1 MTKLFSL
8 FIILSFVLPV
18 SGQEKLDSDKA
29 RKEKAYHL
37 TGSVREQGER
47 PYSDP
52 LPDVNIQLYS
62 LPDTSFIEG
71 TVSDKKGVFRLYPM
85 NPGNYLIRASF
96 LGYETIEKKVNI
108 PAYRKEVY
116 GGALMMKPSSIVLD
130 ETVIKAELQKMKMSG
145 DTLVYNTGAFKTSEG
160 AVLQDLVTQLPGL
173 ELDEKSGKMNFH
185 GKEITQ
191 ILLNGK
197 EFFADSKVALNN
209 MPVDALKEVKV
220 YEQQSDKEQMTGVS
234 DGKKKTVMDVKTK
247 KDLTDGLMGDVSAL
261 KGSGDMYGVKMS
273 LNKFVGKWRM
283 SLYGDLGKLP
293 RYGNFISDMADNPA
307 QMKDIGFS
315 LGTEIKKLN
324 LNVSASY
331 NNNNK
336 SADESRSQSE
346 EYLPNGSQ
354 YAYNNG
360 LSTGRNRSFWENIY
374 LTGSLSDRTEINF
387 RHNINHSRLNSVSE
401 NISATFS
408 TNPLDYVS
416 EPWRDDAM
424 IPPEFRINKN
434 TGNSQNKTNNLMI
447 GNNLLLTHNL
457 NDIGRKLSIELRNDY
472 SNQASGNY
480 QQSSITYYQLK
491 NDLGADSVLYRNQYR
506 ESPARNLLLAGEVS
520 YTEPIGKQMLQVYYR
535 HEYQRQSNN
544 AVTYNLDED
553 ALWGSLPSGYEA
565 GRVDSL
571 SDYTR
576 NDLHSNEFGLR
587 TTLNWRKVRLNI
599 RFGLSPQKSTTKS
612 NRGKVKIDTTIT
624 VLNIVPELHFDY
636 DLGNNHNMSVYYSG
650 YTRQPSIY
658 DLLSVPDYTNPL
670 NITMGNPGLKPA
682 FGQSISVNYRGG
694 NMEKQEM
701 LYCGLRYNNT
711 INDISRKR
719 TYDEKSGVYT
729 SRPENI
735 NGNWGIGGNIYYT
748 NKLFKKIFA
757 RLATNANYNRRVS
770 YVQIMGE
777 ANENDRN
784 TSQMLSLMQ
793 DVEFAYKL
801 EEHEFKINGAITYQQ
816 ADNSYTNNSDYRT
829 YDFYYGA
836 ECRLKLPLNLNLYT
850 VVRSMNRRG
859 YKDEASNTT
868 QWLWNGELTYSF
880 LKGKRGLLKFQVVDI
895 LQQRDFVNRWMNDT
909 GQGETWTWGLGRY
922 AMATFTYRF
931 NDLSR

>member
-1 MTKLFSL
+1 MDLKGYHCLADLFGKLNS
-8 FIILSFVLPV
+8 
-18 SGQEKLDSDKA
+18 QEKLEDDFTAIPEGGKL
-29 RKEKAYHL
+29 KFFWEKCGH
-37 TGSVREQGER
+37 
-47 PYSDP
+47 
-52 LPDVNIQLYS
+52 
-62 LPDTSFIEG
+62 
-71 TVSDKKGVFRLYPM
+71 
-85 NPGNYLIRASF
+85 
-96 LGYETIEKKVNI
+96 EKI
-108 PAYRKEVY
+108 DA
-116 GGALMMKPSSIVLD
+116 SSIIERTKQKIRRDVMRRRRNYFLVASASVAASILICISTIHFLTHCENTNLD
-130 ETVIKAELQKMKMSG
+130 FQAIAEQMDSQSVEEV
-145 DTLVYNTGAFKTSEG
+145 TL
-160 AVLQDLVTQLPGL
+160 
-173 ELDEKSGKMNFH
+173 
-185 GKEITQ
+185 IT
-191 ILLNGK
+191 
-197 EFFADSKVALNN
+197 A
-209 MPVDALKEVKV
+209 
-220 YEQQSDKEQMTGVS
+220 KEQ
-234 DGKKKTVMDVKTK
+234 
-247 KDLTDGLMGDVSAL
+247 L
-261 KGSGDMYGVKMS
+261 
-273 LNKFVGKWRM
+273 
-283 SLYGDLGKLP
+283 
-293 RYGNFISDMADNPA
+293 
-307 QMKDIGFS
+307 
-315 LGTEIKKLN
+315 
-324 LNVSASY
+324 
-331 NNNNK
+331 
-336 SADESRSQSE
+336 
-346 EYLPNGSQ
+346 
-354 YAYNNG
+354 
-360 LSTGRNRSFWENIY
+360 
-374 LTGSLSDRTEINF
+374 
-387 RHNINHSRLNSVSE
+387 
-401 NISATFS
+401 
-408 TNPLDYVS
+408 
-416 EPWRDDAM
+416 
-424 IPPEFRINKN
+424 
-434 TGNSQNKTNNLMI
+434 
-447 GNNLLLTHNL
+447 
-457 NDIGRKLSIELRNDY
+457 
-472 SNQASGNY
+472 
-480 QQSSITYYQLK
+480 
-491 NDLGADSVLYRNQYR
+491 
-506 ESPARNLLLAGEVS
+506 
-520 YTEPIGKQMLQVYYR
+520 
-535 HEYQRQSNN
+535 
-544 AVTYNLDED
+544 NLDED

>member
-160 AVLQDLVTQLPGL
+160 AVLQDLVRQLPGL

-506 ESPARNLLLAGEVS
+506 VTCQKFIIGGEVS

-880 LKGKRGLLKFQVVDI
+880 LKGKRGLFKFQVVDI

>member
-47 PYSDP
+47 PYPDP

-160 AVLQDLVTQLPGL
+160 AVLQDLVRQLPGL

-261 KGSGDMYGVKMS
+261 KGSGDMYGAKMS
-273 LNKFVGKWRM
+273 LNKFVRKWRM

-354 YAYNNG
+354 YAYNKG
-360 LSTGRNRSFWENIY
+360 LSTGRNSSFWENIY

-880 LKGKRGLLKFQVVDI
+880 LKGKRGLFKFQVVDI